1 MNPSIRFLLL
11 TCVLAVSCAMA
22 EEVRTPSIGSP
33 ERAAIINLM
42 RFDFYL
48 DKEAAVKNP
57 KKIIFVVKHLKVKDG
72 WACVNVQPTRE
83 GKDEGESRW
92 KVLRLVNGG
101 WEDVDYFSKLFPFA
115 SEEETLDALDMKSG
129 TVDKLVLKLP
139 GCPKE
144 IFP

>member
-1 MNPSIRFLLL
+1 MNPSIRSLLF
-11 TCVLAVSCAMA
+11 TCVLSVSCAMA
-22 EEVRTPSIGSP
+22 DDVRTPSIGSA
-33 ERAAIINLM
+33 ERAAIINAL

-48 DKEAAVKNP
+48 DKEAALKNP

-72 WACVNVQPTRE
+72 WACVNVQPIRD
-83 GKDEGESRW
+83 GKDEGEPRW
-92 KVLRLVNGG
+92 KVLRLGDGG

-115 SEEETLDALDMKSG
+115 SEEETLDALDMKKG
-129 TVDKLVLKLP
+129 TVEKLLVKLT

>member
-11 TCVLAVSCAMA
+11 TCVLSVSSAMA
-22 EEVRTPSIGSP
+22 DKVRTPSIGSA

-42 RFDFYL
+42 RFDFYM

-57 KKIIFVVKHLKVKDG
+57 KKIVFVVKHLKVKDG

-83 GKDEGESRW
+83 GKDEGEPRW
-92 KVLRLVNGG
+92 KVLRLVDGT
-101 WEDVDYFSKLFPFA
+101 WVDVDYFGKLFPFA
-115 SEEETLDALDMKSG
+115 SEEETLDALDMKKA
-129 TVDKLVLKLP
+129 TVEKLVAKLP